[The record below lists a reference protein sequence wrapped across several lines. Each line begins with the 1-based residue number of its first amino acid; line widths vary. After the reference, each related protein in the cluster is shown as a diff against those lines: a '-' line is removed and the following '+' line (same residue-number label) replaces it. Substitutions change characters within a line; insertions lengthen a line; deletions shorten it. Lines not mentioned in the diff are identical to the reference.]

1 MSRNKCE
8 SDSDIAG
15 ATKKRSRTQEMAGE
29 SSLSEVALLAFE
41 AQGPECRMV
50 HEGCSS
56 HLEFNPVLL
65 HHLWWG
71 KKELLPRYLEKA
83 MAPHSSTLAWK
94 IPWTEE
100 PGRLQSMGSL
110 RVRHDWATSLSL
122 FTSHFHGNPWNGNPL
137 QCSCLEHPGTGEP
150 GGLLSMGSHTF
161 GHDWSDAAAAATA
174 APRHYW
180 VIFFKRGRE
189 SIPRQ
194 VDKKSRVS
202 KEEIG
207 VWNSLG
213 G

>member
-137 QCSCLEHPGTGEP
+137 QCSCLEHPRDGGAWWAAVYGVTHIWTRLKRRSSSSNSSTQTLLGHFFQEGE
-150 GGLLSMGSHTF
+150 
-161 GHDWSDAAAAATA
+161 
-174 APRHYW
+174 
-180 VIFFKRGRE
+180 
-189 SIPRQ
+189 
-194 VDKKSRVS
+194 RV
-202 KEEIG
+202 
-207 VWNSLG
+207 NS
-213 G
+213 